1 MRYSRRALLNI
12 SAAAAVTAAVP
23 AMPRRA
29 RAQAPVKI
37 GTAVLGAYTLSAPV
51 LVALETGLFKAQGVN
66 AEFVPF
72 RGGPDLVK
80 AVISGDVLLGLTGST
95 DILVFREAG
104 SPIKMTATQA
114 DGNDFVLVG
123 AAEGTKMADLKGQ
136 TIGVTRIGAATWVFA
151 RMAARA
157 QGWDPDRDV
166 KITGLGGLDAQVA
179 ALARKEIAAFVWGD
193 YGAVTET
200 QGRTK
205 LILRMDALTPK
216 WIASIQ
222 YASEEAIKKSPDA
235 IRGASKALFQ
245 ALRFMKQQPQEAAAI
260 IGPKLGWS
268 PEVVRAAYAACTPI
282 FSEDGRIH
290 PESLRAM
297 QDALVEAGSV
307 KRRLPLDE
315 HYTSEFTPVRL

>member
-1 MRYSRRALLNI
+1 MRYSRRQFLTA
-12 SAAAAVTAAVP
+12 STATAVTAAL
-23 AMPRRA
+23 PRRA

-51 LVALETGLFKAQGVN
+51 VVAVEKGFFKEQGVN

-80 AVISGDVLLGLTGST
+80 GIMSGEVLLGLTGST

-104 SPIKMTATQA
+104 SPIRVTATQA

-123 AAEGTKMADLKGQ
+123 AEGTKLADLKGKA
-136 TIGVTRIGAATWVFA
+136 IGVTRAGATTWVFA
-151 RMAARA
+151 RMAAKA
-157 QGWDPDRDV
+157 QGWDPERDV
-166 KITGLGGLDAQVA
+166 KIVGLGGLDAQVA
-179 ALARKEIAAFVWGD
+179 ALARKETAAFVWGD
-193 YGAVTET
+193 FGAVTES
-200 QGRTK
+200 QGRTRV
-205 LILRMDALTPK
+205 ILRMDSLTPK

-222 YASEEAIKKSPDA
+222 YASEESIKKHPDA

-245 ALRFMKQQPQEAAAI
+245 ALRLMKREPQEAAAI
-260 IGPKLGWS
+260 IGPKLGWT
-268 PEVVRAAYAACTPI
+268 PEAVRAAHAACTPI

-297 QDALVEAGSV
+297 QDALLDAGSV

-315 HYTSEFTPVRL
+315 HYTNEFTPVRL

>member
-1 MRYSRRALLNI
+1 MRYSRRRFLTA
-12 SAAAAVTAAVP
+12 STATAVTAAL
-23 AMPRRA
+23 PRRA
-29 RAQAPVKI
+29 WAQAPVKI

-51 LVALETGLFKAQGVN
+51 VVAGEKGYFKEQGVN

-80 AVISGDVLLGLTGST
+80 GIMSGELLLGLTGAT

-104 SPIKMTATQA
+104 SPIRVTATQA

-123 AAEGTKMADLKGQ
+123 AEGTKLADLKGKA
-136 TIGVTRIGAATWVFA
+136 IGVTRAGATTWVFA
-151 RMAARA
+151 RMAAKA
-157 QGWDPDRDV
+157 QGWDPERDV
-166 KITGLGGLDAQVA
+166 KIVGLGGLDAQVA

-193 YGAVTET
+193 FGTVTES
-200 QGRTK
+200 QGRTRV
-205 LILRMDALTPK
+205 ILRMEALTPK

-222 YASEEAIKKSPDA
+222 YASEESIRKHPDA

-245 ALRFMKQQPQEAAAI
+245 ALRFMKREPQEAAAI
-260 IGPKLGWS
+260 IGPKLGWA
-268 PEVVRAAYAACTPI
+268 PEAVRAAHAACTPI

-297 QDALVEAGSV
+297 QDALLDAGSV

-315 HYTSEFTPVRL
+315 HYTNEFTPVRL